1 MTLFFNQ
8 FLIHY
13 YLCNDTTLLQK
24 SFKTIEMTNSEMSD
38 DFTLKRMAS
47 LFKSCVEIDDPEKVD
62 LDCYI
67 NAWVELIK

>member
-13 YLCNDTTLLQK
+13 YLCNDTTLQQK
-24 SFKTIEMTNSEMSD
+24 SFKTIEMTNSMSD

>member
-1 MTLFFNQ
+1 
-8 FLIHY
+8 
-13 YLCNDTTLLQK
+13 
-24 SFKTIEMTNSEMSD
+24 MTNSEMSD

-67 NAWVELIK
+67 TAWVELIK